1 MNRSAIEV
9 VIPEGPKDRSRNLE
23 IPGSRGACHRAA
35 QSADPLA
42 RPGMTVQ
49 THAVAARSKRSAAAR
64 ASAVISAPASM
75 RAISSRR

>member
-9 VIPEGPKDRSRNLE
+9 AIPEGKDRSRNLE
-23 IPGSRGACHRAA
+23 IPGSRF
-35 QSADPLA
+35 A
-42 RPGMTVQ
+42 RPGMTMQ